1 MQYANGDKTMKLRVV
16 SSKKEI
22 DDLNK
27 NEQLIHLAFRAANTD
42 IFKLLQ
48 NCPRV
53 RAVQVPSSYRK
64 TLSRAS
70 EMFLVMQGVELI
82 EGDVWGHRKDIDD
95 YYCIDERVLERIDA
109 LQSSGENAN
118 DIARTISRDTKL
130 SLALVKYLVKQRS

>member
-1 MQYANGDKTMKLRVV
+1 LQYANGDKTMKLRVV

-130 SLALVKYLVKQRS
+130 SPALVKYLVKQRS

>member
-1 MQYANGDKTMKLRVV
+1 MKLRVV

-22 DDLNK
+22 DELNK

-53 RAVQVPSSYRK
+53 RAVQIPSSYRR

-82 EGDVWGHRKDIDD
+82 EGDVWGHRKDIDE
-95 YYCIDERVLERIDA
+95 YYCIDDRILQRIEVLRDGGTNI
-109 LQSSGENAN
+109 N
-118 DIARTISRDTKL
+118 DIARTVSCDTKL
-130 SLALVKYLVKQRS
+130 SPALVKYLIKQIS